1 MRSRTY
7 SEYLQLDELLSLQ
20 QPKSDGPEHDEML
33 FIVIHQVYELWFK
46 QLLHELDACVEAF
59 DADHLLQAHKIFRR
73 VTAIQ
78 RVLKSRYCTPLGIAG
93 VVVFTATGLLATA
106 GGGRFLQHDK
116 LPFGLEQA
124 TLRSTGI
131 LLVELGVA
139 LAVTGTLVALFDD
152 LAGEPEED
160 DAPEPEAEAR

>member
-1 MRSRTY
+1 MIRREDSVIVHVVTRVMVPLIQIFALYVIFHGHY
-7 SEYLQLDELLSLQ
+7 SPGGGFQGGALLAAS
-20 QPKSDGPEHDEML
+20 
-33 FIVIHQVYELWFK
+33 V
-46 QLLHELDACVEAF
+46 
-59 DADHLLQAHKIFRR
+59 LLQR
-73 VTAIQ
+73 VVLGHRASQ
-78 RVLKSRYCTPLGIAG
+78 RGLKSRYGTPLGIAG